1 MGIKTRMDD
10 LTKLVEEV
18 TTKVRFNVRT
28 VRRGNQTKMG
38 GQFEH
43 MRYEIRTESA
53 TSVTAAGMRRHYRNG
68 KHGWGTSSQ
77 VGITFLGDG
86 REWMGALT
94 SELRSRMRP
103 FVEPSEDI
111 VGHAVSSIRPTGRMS
126 IKTYPSQLVGRQA
139 FSKVSDLTEAF
150 VVAAGCLGADRAIEM
165 LLQWIAGEPLRY
177 RTCVL
182 LPYVTINQTLQ
193 ADGVRLAELPASVDM
208 LPSSLPLTGSIAVE
222 EFLRAVVL
230 SVETHAGPVFFR
242 PQTGEDREHKV
253 QPTCVLGDE
262 RLVMETFCESIS
274 LAADDYVRHRWMWS
288 DYGDVTAFGL
298 GEPES
303 CSGPR
308 DAGYSWPKARI
319 SRKILKDALK
329 IHRIRTHVCEESR
342 RLETSITRWVKS
354 KDRAPSARR
363 LEDSFIELRIAL
375 EALYLDNEQ
384 GELSFRLATNGAW
397 DLGSTPS
404 QRESY
409 FKILRQAYN
418 VSSRAIHGGR
428 VNPKE
433 SSWRLLRDA
442 QAACRKGILK
452 RLERPGSP
460 DWLRLVLGHKN
471 PTSKT

>member
-1 MGIKTRMDD
+1 MGIKTRMEQ
-10 LTKLVEEV
+10 LTELVEDV

-28 VRRGNQTKMG
+28 VRRGNQTKIG

-43 MRYEIRTESA
+43 IEYEICMGSD
-53 TSVTAAGMRRHYRNG
+53 TSMTAAGLRRHYRNS
-68 KHGWGTSSQ
+68 KRGWGTSSQ
-77 VGITFLGDG
+77 VGITYLGDG
-86 REWMGALT
+86 REWMDALT
-94 SELRSRMRP
+94 SKLRSRMRP

-111 VGHAVSSIRPTGRMS
+111 VGHAVPSIWPTGRVAV
-126 IKTYPSQLVGRQA
+126 KTYPSQLVGREA

-150 VVAAGCLGADRAIEM
+150 VVAAGCLGADRATEM
-165 LLQWIAGEPLRY
+165 LVQWTAGEPLRY
-177 RTCVL
+177 RTCAL

-193 ADGVRLAELPASVDM
+193 AGGVRLEELPASVDM

-230 SVETHAGPVFFR
+230 SVETHARPVFFR
-242 PQTGEDREHKV
+242 PEAGEDQEHKV

-262 RLVMETFCESIS
+262 PLVMETFCESIS
-274 LAADDYVRHRWMWS
+274 LAADAHLRHKWMWP

-298 GEPES
+298 REPGS

-329 IHRIRTHVCEESR
+329 IHRMRTQGREEAQ

-354 KDRAPSARR
+354 KDRTPRARR

-375 EALYLDNEQ
+375 EALYLDNDQ

-409 FKILRQAYN
+409 FEILRQAYN

-433 SSWRLLRDA
+433 SSLGLLRDA

-452 RLERPGSP
+452 RIERPGSP
-460 DWLRLVLGHKN
+460 DWLRLVLGYKN
-471 PTSKT
+471 VTSKA